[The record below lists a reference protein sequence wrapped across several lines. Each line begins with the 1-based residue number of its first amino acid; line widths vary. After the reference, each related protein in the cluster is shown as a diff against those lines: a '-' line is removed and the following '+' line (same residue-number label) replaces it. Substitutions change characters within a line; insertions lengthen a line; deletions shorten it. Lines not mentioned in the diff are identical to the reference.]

1 MPEGAK
7 LIYIRKD
14 MKLPVGKKIINLE
27 GRRREQGVGV
37 KFEGTVRG
45 NVWET
50 DCHDDWDF
58 GGTDR
63 SNENA
68 TAGSQDVCK
77 CLTLAGTAV

>member
-37 KFEGTVRG
+37 SLKE
-45 NVWET
+45 
-50 DCHDDWDF
+50 
-58 GGTDR
+58 
-63 SNENA
+63 
-68 TAGSQDVCK
+68 
-77 CLTLAGTAV
+77 